1 MKCGPWLA
9 IALTLMVSGYASA
22 QTLGRGRAPANL
34 YGYQPPPLGPPVEVA
49 PPQPLPQAYA
59 PPATRVRRTTPDL
72 PAFTPSPGVDY
83 IDGYHLG
90 AYGHGPY
97 WNHGGIWPRLHT
109 PWGIGYC
116 RSGHGPCGVSNCGV
130 NNCGPHVP
138 APYSPAPCAT
148 KPPKKVR
155 RAKHVSHTPHC
166 CVAPAPSHCDKKARA
181 PRPRKSKHH
190 CKENCSPCYAGHRSW
205 LPWAGWN
212 GYGWWGG
219 CPCGV
224 PHPHGHDPLKPA
236 VPPPVGHGPVVEPAP
251 SATTE
256 PQASYR
262 PPYSAERP
270 TPAVV
275 PSAAWNL
282 EPARKSF

>member
-9 IALTLMVSGYASA
+9 IALTLTVSGYASA

-34 YGYQPPPLGPPVEVA
+34 YGYQPPLPGPPVEVA
-49 PPQPLPQAYA
+49 PPQPMPHVHA

-72 PAFTPSPGVDY
+72 PVYTPSPGVDY
-83 IDGYHLG
+83 VDGHYLG
-90 AYGHGPY
+90 AFGHGPY
-97 WNHGGIWPRLHT
+97 SHHGGVLPRLHT
-109 PWGIGYC
+109 PWGHGYC
-116 RSGHGPCGVSNCGV
+116 GRYAYAPCAPGG
-130 NNCGPHVP
+130 CGPHVP
-138 APYSPAPCAT
+138 GPCGPAPCAT

-155 RAKHVSHTPHC
+155 GRHARHTPHC
-166 CVAPAPSHCDKKARA
+166 CVAPAPAPCDKKARA
-181 PRPRKSKHH
+181 HRTRKTKHG
-190 CKENCSPCYAGHRSW
+190 SPDNCYAGHRPW

-219 CPCGV
+219 YPCGV

-251 SATTE
+251 ASTTE
-256 PQASYR
+256 PQAGYR

-282 EPARKSF
+282 EPVRKSF